1 MNNKFDKHYLEEYKS
16 GHYDDCGDF
25 KAFNPSFINHTWLW
39 ENAELNSLLAKANKE
54 LGALNTYSELVDN
67 IDVYILMH
75 IRVDANKSSKLE
87 GTHTNLE
94 DDMMNLE
101 DVLPEKRND
110 VQEIQ
115 NYVNA
120 MRYGIKRISDD
131 DFPFTSRLI
140 RELHK
145 ILMDGVRG
153 QHKTP
158 GEFRYT
164 QNFIGGTMPSNAIY
178 VPPAVHRLPN
188 LISDLD
194 RFLNNMDNLPI
205 LIKLAFLHYQF
216 ETIHPFL
223 DGNGITGRLIIPLF
237 LLSSKEISKPCFY
250 ISNYFE
256 EHKDEYYSKLQRVR
270 THSEIIPWIK
280 FFLTASIETAVDAKQ
295 KFQNALN
302 TQKRYQ
308 TYLMEKRYSTKT
320 LRDII
325 SYMYTDPVTNSFTIS
340 ESISTSVTTVN
351 KHLKT
356 LLDDGI
362 IDELTGNR
370 RNKVYALRDYINA
383 FI

>member
-110 VQEIQ
+110 VQEIK

-120 MRYGIKRISDD
+120 MRYG
-131 DFPFTSRLI
+131 
-140 RELHK
+140 
-145 ILMDGVRG
+145 
-153 QHKTP
+153 
-158 GEFRYT
+158 
-164 QNFIGGTMPSNAIY
+164 
-178 VPPAVHRLPN
+178 N
-188 LISDLD
+188 LVSDLD

-223 DGNGITGRLIIPLF
+223 DGNGRTGRLIIPLF

-383 FI
+383 FV